1 MVDRGVLRG
10 SASPAVKSDP
20 GAVKRRCREGGR
32 PTAGAYRSQLRPSW
46 QDEAMTSAHLHL
58 TFPAHL
64 VSQPVIHRLGTEF
77 GLVTNI
83 RRANIEERGGWIIVE
98 VQGDDER
105 VAEAIAWLA
114 EQGLQVDRI
123 EA

>member
-1 MVDRGVLRG
+1 
-10 SASPAVKSDP
+10 
-20 GAVKRRCREGGR
+20 
-32 PTAGAYRSQLRPSW
+32 
-46 QDEAMTSAHLHL
+46 MTSAHLHL
-58 TFPAHL
+58 TCPAHL

-98 VQGDDER
+98 VQGQEER

-123 EA
+123 QA